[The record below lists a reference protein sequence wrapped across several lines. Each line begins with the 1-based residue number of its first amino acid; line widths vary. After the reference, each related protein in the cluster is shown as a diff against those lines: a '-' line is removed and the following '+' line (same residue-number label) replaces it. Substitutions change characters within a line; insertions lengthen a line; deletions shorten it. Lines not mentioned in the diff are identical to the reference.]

1 MQDLLIEFTGNWDER
16 KAVLKQKFQI
26 LTDKDLRVYDGKYD
40 EMSRRLQLILGKT
53 NEEMY
58 KLITG

>member
-1 MQDLLIEFTGNWDER
+1 MKDLLIEYSGNWDER
-16 KAVLKQKFQI
+16 KEVLKQKFQI
-26 LTDKDLRVYDGKYD
+26 LTDKDLRVIDGKYD
-40 EMSRRLQLILGKT
+40 EMSRRLQLILGTT